1 MVLKLNYYNYTLL
14 KYFLQDHMAPLLEA
28 IRTNDR
34 QTTLEW
40 ARSEHW
46 ATVEQ
51 LISATAAS
59 TSHSA
64 AGVSFGNN
72 IGSSSSS
79 GIGGIGVGSGSVNPQ
94 SEQSLWTC
102 PHCTFLNP
110 GDISSCEMC
119 SLPR

>member
-1 MVLKLNYYNYTLL
+1 
-14 KYFLQDHMAPLLEA
+14 MAPLLEA

-34 QTTLEW
+34 QKATEW
-40 ARSEHW
+40 AHSEHW

-59 TSHSA
+59 SHSSP
-64 AGVSFGNN
+64 GVTFGNTTH
-72 IGSSSSS
+72 SSSSS
-79 GIGGIGVGSGSVNPQ
+79 GIGGIGIGVGSGPVNPPP
-94 SEQSLWTC
+94 EQPLWTC

-110 GDISSCEMC
+110 GELSSCEMC